1 MSVLVND
8 KFEIPWREGMTIA
21 ELLRA
26 CRFTSPMIAV
36 LVNGVSVDPHDFD
49 RQPIQDGDDVKAWHL
64 IGGG

>member
-1 MSVLVND
+1 
-8 KFEIPWREGMTIA
+8 MTVA

-36 LVNGVSVDPHDFD
+36 TVNGVSIDPEDFD
-49 RQPIQDGDDVKAWHL
+49 RRPVQDGDDVKALHL